1 MQHDEET
8 VLPPPDAE
16 SARHSERVAAY
27 IRSRITAAGG
37 SISFAEFMQHALYAP
52 GLGYYTAG
60 AAKFGADGD
69 FITAPEVSVVF
80 GRVLARQCAEVLA
93 ATDNGSILEF
103 GAGSGKL
110 AVDVLG
116 ALQQLDALPAHY
128 DIVEVSADL
137 AQRQQALLR
146 ERIPQLVSRVR
157 WLNELPKRHV
167 GVVMANEVLDALP
180 VERFVRTETGVRQL
194 RVTVDDGQ
202 FRMQES
208 DAPAH
213 LLAAVKQIE
222 TDLGERLPRGFV
234 SEFSPAMSGWLN
246 DVAVALPHG
255 AVFLLDYGVSRR
267 EYYATERDGG
277 WLRCHFRHRAHSDPL
292 KLVGIQDLTSWV
304 DFTAVADAAV
314 SSGLEILGY
323 APQAQFLLGGG
334 LDLEL
339 REFTSLPTKTQIELS
354 GQVKILT
361 LPDEMGEN
369 FKCMALRRGAVP
381 VPSSFRH
388 ADRTHTL

>member
-8 VLPPPDAE
+8 VLPSADAE
-16 SARHSERVAAY
+16 SAHHSQRVAAH
-27 IRSRITAAGG
+27 IRAQISAAGG

-52 GLGYYTAG
+52 GLGYYAAG
-60 AAKFGADGD
+60 AAKFGAAGD
-69 FITAPEVSVVF
+69 FITAPEVSVIF

-116 ALQQLDALPAHY
+116 ALQELDALPAHY
-128 DIVEVSADL
+128 DIVEVSAEL
-137 AQRQQALLR
+137 TQRQQALLR
-146 ERIPQLVSRVR
+146 ECVPQLVSRVR
-157 WLNELPKRHV
+157 WLTELPERHV
-167 GVVMANEVLDALP
+167 GVMIANEVLDALP
-180 VERFVRTETGVRQL
+180 VERFLRTETGVRQL
-194 RVTVDDGQ
+194 RVSADDGQ
-202 FRMQES
+202 FRIQES
-208 DAPAH
+208 DAPVHVRATVEH
-213 LLAAVKQIE
+213 VE
-222 TDLGERLPRGFV
+222 TDLGERLPPGFV
-234 SEFSPAMSGWLN
+234 SEVSPAMSGWLN
-246 DVAVALPHG
+246 DVAAALHQG
-255 AVFLLDYGVSRR
+255 AIFLLDYGVSRR

-277 WLRCHFRHRAHSDPL
+277 WLRCHFRHRVHSDPL

-314 SSGLEILGY
+314 ASGLEIIGY

-339 REFTSLPTKTQIELS
+339 GEFTSLPTKTQIELS

-369 FKCMALRRGAVP
+369 FKCMALRRGTVP
-381 VPSSFRH
+381 VPSAFHH
-388 ADRTHTL
+388 ADRAHTL